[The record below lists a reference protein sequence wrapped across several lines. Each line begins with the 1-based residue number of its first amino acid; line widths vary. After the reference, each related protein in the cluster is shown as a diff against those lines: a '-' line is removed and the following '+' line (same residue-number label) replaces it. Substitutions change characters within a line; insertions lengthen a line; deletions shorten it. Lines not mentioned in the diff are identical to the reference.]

1 MGHKVHPKIH
11 RTPTTYTWDS
21 RWFSQKN
28 YAGHIEQDIA
38 IRDYLMEKCKSAHID
53 SLSVERGPKNITVI
67 ILAAKPGFIIGRSGQ
82 GLDELR
88 KHIECKILKM
98 KAKVRLNVRE
108 VRQPALSAAIVA
120 QNISSDIER
129 RIPFRRTMKQT
140 IERVMKA
147 GAQGVKIKIGGRL
160 NGAEIARSETLAQGK
175 VPLITMR
182 SDVDY
187 SLVEARTIYGAIG
200 VKVWI
205 YKGER
210 FGQKDKFAES
220 AAEAK
225 NRKGGQNRGRSNRG
239 RRDTRRRPGVK

>member
-21 RWFSQKN
+21 RWFSKKN
-28 YAGHIEQDIA
+28 YAEHAEQDIA
-38 IRDYLMEKCKSAHID
+38 IREYLMEKCKTAHID
-53 SLSVERGPKNITVI
+53 AISVERGPKNMTVT
-67 ILAAKPGFIIGRSGQ
+67 ILSAKPGFIIGRSGQ
-82 GLDELR
+82 GLDEIR

-98 KAKVRLNVRE
+98 KGKVKLNVRE
-108 VRQPALSAAIVA
+108 VRQPALSASVVA
-120 QNISSDIER
+120 QSICSDIER

-140 IERVMKA
+140 IERVMNA
-147 GAQGVKIKIGGRL
+147 GAQGVKVRVSGRL
-160 NGAEIARSETLAQGK
+160 NGADIARPETLAQGK

-187 SLVEARTIYGAIG
+187 ALFEARTIYGAIG

-220 AAEAK
+220 AAEPK
-225 NRKGGQNRGRSNRG
+225 QQRGRA
-239 RRDTRRRPGVK
+239 RRTQRPSRPQRTER